1 MSFSPDTLEKVA
13 DIARNLL
20 NERFGDDLVFDPV
33 FAKSLVDHDGDD
45 YIQLYLVFDGD
56 EKHLRTDSALDWTLS
71 MGRLMEP
78 ALQEIGVYDRPGKYF
93 IKKSEWEEGPPE

>member
-1 MSFSPDTLEKVA
+1 MSVSVDVLDKVA

-20 NERFGDDLVFDPV
+20 NERFGDDLVFDPR
-33 FAKSLVDHDGDD
+33 FSRSRSVDHYGDD

-56 EKHLRTDSALDWTLS
+56 ERKLDLDWTIS

-78 ALQEIGVYDRPGKYF
+78 ALLEMGLQRPSREVFHQESGMGRRTSRVAV
-93 IKKSEWEEGPPE
+93 

>member
-13 DIARNLL
+13 DIARDLL
-20 NERFGDDLVFDPV
+20 NERFGNDLVFDPV
-33 FAKSLVDHDGDD
+33 FAKSLVDHYGDD

-56 EKHLRTDSALDWTLS
+56 EKKLDLDWTIE
-71 MGRLMEP
+71 MVFEMEP
-78 ALQEIGVYDRPGKYF
+78 ALNELGVYDLPGKFF